1 MLVVVLQIPVLMASV
16 SVVPV
21 MRVVYQVRHVYLEP
35 VSVEPL
41 HHVLELPQD
50 HTVMLQITFAN
61 VPQLSMLVAEQLIPV
76 LAVFANAAQMMPVVT
91 QESLVVLEFVSV
103 ELPIVVSVR

>member
-21 MRVVYQVRHVYLEP
+21 MRVVYQVRHAYLEP

-41 HHVLELPQD
+41 HRALELLPD
-50 HTVMLQITFAN
+50 PTVMLQTTFAN
-61 VPQLSMLVAEQLIPV
+61 VLRLLMLVVEQLIPV
-76 LAVFANAAQMMPVVT
+76 PVVFANAAQMMPAVT
-91 QESLVVLEFVSV
+91 QERLAALALVSA

>member
-21 MRVVYQVRHVYLEP
+21 MRVVYQVRHAYLEP

-41 HHVLELPQD
+41 HRALELLPD
-50 HTVMLQITFAN
+50 PTVMLQTTFAN
-61 VPQLSMLVAEQLIPV
+61 VQLLLMLVVGQLIPV
-76 LAVFANAAQMMPVVT
+76 LTVFANAAQMMPVVT
-91 QESLVVLEFVSV
+91 QERLAVLELVSA
-103 ELPIVVSVR
+103 ELPILVLVR